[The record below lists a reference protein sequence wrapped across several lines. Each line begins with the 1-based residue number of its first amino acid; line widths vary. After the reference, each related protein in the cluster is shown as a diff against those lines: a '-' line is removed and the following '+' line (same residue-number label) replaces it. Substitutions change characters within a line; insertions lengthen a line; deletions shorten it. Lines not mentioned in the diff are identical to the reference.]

1 MMITQNKIKT
11 VLTFAIMATAILAL
25 TAASA
30 SAGDITYVPITG
42 DDDSGISTDNRYTH
56 AIDFGDQPTGGGVAT
71 VNGVIFADGSVG
83 DFPDIGESSQTIG
96 TGSSTMP
103 NNHGGDAAADDYLTD
118 GGMRDLVHDMIY
130 NDATTVITLTGLSSE
145 TQYRLRLYHRVWSGT
160 RPQDIGFDTDGIGTD
175 ITGAEDTA
183 VFFEDDATQPD
194 PSFDTATQV
203 YAFTYDYTLSSGV
216 TTLTIYINQTGT
228 GTYHCYGLTNEE
240 AGPVYAG
247 GDMITIAGLVVPL
260 VPKFTDDYTPTSYLW
275 TTDAPAGFTVVFDPS
290 ATVETPTVTI
300 TPDTPGNPNT
310 VTVTLLANGSDN
322 DSMEIDVYD
331 DACMAVK
338 ATGTAELDPTDID
351 ANCITGLAD
360 FAELAEDWLY
370 DYTLTEPAPKP

>member
-1 MMITQNKIKT
+1 MITQNKIKT

-30 SAGDITYVPITG
+30 SAGDITYVPISG

-56 AIDFGDQPTGGGVAT
+56 AIDFGNQPAGGGVAT

-83 DFPDIGESSQTIG
+83 DFPAIGESSQTVG
-96 TGSSTMP
+96 TGSSTIP
-103 NNHGGDAAADDYLTD
+103 NNHSGDAAADAYLTD
-118 GGMRDLVHDMIY
+118 GGMRELVHDMIY

-145 TQYRLRLYHRVWSGT
+145 TQYRLRLYHRSWGGT
-160 RPQDIGFDTDGIGTD
+160 RPQDIGFDTDGVGTD

-194 PSFDTATQV
+194 PNFATATQV
-203 YAFTYDYTLSSGV
+203 YAFAYDYTLSPGV

-228 GTYHCYGLTNEE
+228 GTYHLYGLTNEE
-240 AGPVYAG
+240 TGPVNAGPN
-247 GDMITIAGLVVPL
+247 MITVSGLAVPL
-260 VPKFTDDYTPTSYLW
+260 DPSFIDDYTPTSYLW

-290 ATVETPTVTI
+290 AIVEAPTVTI
-300 TPDTPGNPNT
+300 TQDTPSNPS
-310 VTVTLLANGSDN
+310 TVTLTLLVNGSDE
-322 DSMEIDVYD
+322 DTMKIDVYD
-331 DACMAVK
+331 DACPAVK
-338 ATGTAELDPTDID
+338 AAGTAELDPTDID

-360 FAELAEDWLY
+360 FALLAKTWLD
-370 DYTLTEPAPKP
+370 DYTLTGPAPKP